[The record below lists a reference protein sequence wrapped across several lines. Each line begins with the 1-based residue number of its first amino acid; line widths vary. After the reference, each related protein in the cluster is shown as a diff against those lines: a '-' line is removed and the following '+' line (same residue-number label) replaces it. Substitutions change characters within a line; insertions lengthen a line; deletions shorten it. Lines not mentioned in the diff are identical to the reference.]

1 VVFKF
6 VYLEEA
12 HPEHEW
18 TNTEGEKVRVK
29 PHTSVKERIGAAE
42 KLVHDLGVMGDIFID
57 TLDNYF
63 STSFNAWPAKCF
75 VMNSGY
81 LVFTC
86 GLLGFKNEDKA
97 LGCWLEENLM
107 QNNLLNTQDIKQNSS
122 ETEQNTPEIEQ
133 NTSKTQQNTTKTQ
146 QNATKTQQNTPKT
159 QYPAAT
165 VRMKTVLVGE
175 KSCGKTSLYTRFAK
189 NIFPDYIPSVFEHYV
204 ADIVVDDQQVE
215 IALWDTC
222 GGEEYDRLRPLS
234 YPDTDVVLLMFSFGS
249 ADSLHSCSTRFL
261 PEVQLYCPGIP
272 VVLVGGKKDLA
283 ECGEV
288 TTVQGRKM
296 AETVGAVEYVET
308 SAKTGE
314 GVEQVFIT
322 AVRHRP
328 IRSHNRRCPC
338 LLL

>member
-1 VVFKF
+1 
-6 VYLEEA
+6 
-12 HPEHEW
+12 
-18 TNTEGEKVRVK
+18 
-29 PHTSVKERIGAAE
+29 
-42 KLVHDLGVMGDIFID
+42 M
-57 TLDNYF
+57 
-63 STSFNAWPAKCF
+63 
-75 VMNSGY
+75 
-81 LVFTC
+81 
-86 GLLGFKNEDKA
+86 
-97 LGCWLEENLM
+97 
-107 QNNLLNTQDIKQNSS
+107 
-122 ETEQNTPEIEQ
+122 
-133 NTSKTQQNTTKTQ
+133 
-146 QNATKTQQNTPKT
+146 
-159 QYPAAT
+159 
-165 VRMKTVLVGE
+165 LVGE

-222 GGEEYDRLRPLS
+222 GGEEYDHLRPLS

-261 PEVQLYCPGIP
+261 PEVQLYCLGIP

-288 TTVQGRKM
+288 TTVEGRKM

-328 IRSHNRRCPC
+328 IKSHNRRCPC